1 MFDNV
6 LNMLYWPDE
15 IPFSYIFITAQK
27 MKFSIND
34 FFSKVNQIGSFMLRE
49 FLGESGLMG

>member
-34 FFSKVNQIGSFMLRE
+34 FFSKVNQIGSFMRRE
-49 FLGESGLMG
+49 FLGESGLMS